1 MLSPAGRSMASW
13 QAEAARKPSG
23 DAYDND
29 VGTKADSGLEK
40 ALPQSQLMA
49 RRMPLYLSLI
59 INHIILLVSQSFPDS
74 LYLSGL

>member
-1 MLSPAGRSMASW
+1 MLSPAGRSVASR
-13 QAEAARKPSG
+13 QAEAARKPSR

-29 VGTKADSGLEK
+29 VGANADSRLEK

-49 RRMPLYLSLI
+49 RRMPLYPSLI
-59 INHIILLVSQSFPDS
+59 INNIILLVSQSFPDS